1 MSITQIRSKLEAI
14 IADLDDIEA
23 REAPPQVSAT
33 DFINHA
39 RNVCRNFQGPT
50 PDDEKLHGFYK
61 DTGGNPALMSL
72 LADRIAKKE
81 AKDGAPM
88 GSPGGYMA
96 SVLRRGNRRDLLEE
110 ANRRFG
116 DVVSEAPEFEDDDE
130 EEVEEAPV
138 IEQVMTATKQR
149 LSKRPVTP

>member
-1 MSITQIRSKLEAI
+1 MSISQIRSKLEAI
-14 IADLDDIEA
+14 IAEINDIEA
-23 REAPPQVSAT
+23 REAPPQMSAT

-72 LADRIAKKE
+72 LADRVSRKE
-81 AKDGAPM
+81 EKEGEAMK
-88 GSPGGYMA
+88 SPGGYMA
-96 SVLRRGNRRDLLEE
+96 AILRNANRRDLLEE
-110 ANRRFG
+110 ANRRFS

-130 EEVEEAPV
+130 GEVEEAPV
-138 IEQVMTATKQR
+138 IEQVMTATKKR
-149 LSKRPVTP
+149 LAKPVTP

>member
-1 MSITQIRSKLEAI
+1 MSISQIRSKLEAI
-14 IADLDDIEA
+14 IAEINDIEA
-23 REAPPQVSAT
+23 REAPPQMSAT

-72 LADRIAKKE
+72 LADRVSRKE
-81 AKDGAPM
+81 EKEGEAMK
-88 GSPGGYMA
+88 SPGGYMA
-96 SVLRRGNRRDLLEE
+96 AIIRNANRRDLLEE
-110 ANRRFG
+110 ANRRFS

-130 EEVEEAPV
+130 GEVEEAPV
-138 IEQVMTATKQR
+138 IEQVMTATKKR
-149 LSKRPVTP
+149 LAKPVTP